1 MDNQF
6 ILIPVYARQVLNL
19 KHDDLIVYGIIYG
32 FSKSNSGK
40 YFGSL
45 KYIQYMTGCSQE
57 HICRILKR
65 LTEKGFIKKNVVS
78 TRKIEYTAVPIEEL
92 KLDDK
97 IPANASNF
105 PTECET
111 QSGVSNPITDKNK
124 SIYDE
129 MDAINNKPPNQPTE
143 YGNKMLAKI
152 KASIQK

>member
-1 MDNQF
+1 
-6 ILIPVYARQVLNL
+6 
-19 KHDDLIVYGIIYG
+19 
-32 FSKSNSGK
+32 
-40 YFGSL
+40 
-45 KYIQYMTGCSQE
+45 MTGCSQE

-97 IPANASNF
+97 IPANSSNF

-129 MDAINNKPPNQPTE
+129 MDAINDKPPNQPTE

>member
-1 MDNQF
+1 MWFHKWESFMVQR
-6 ILIPVYARQVLNL
+6 LKLKGVEVMVYAV
-19 KHDDLIVYGIIYG
+19 IYG
-32 FSKSNSGK
+32 FTQTKGEFS
-40 YFGSL
+40 GSL
-45 KYIQYMTGCSQE
+45 KYLSEVTGYTPVQC
-57 HICRILKR
+57 CRVLNS
-65 LTEKGFIKKNVVS
+65 LVEKGYIKKNIVS
-78 TRKIEYTAVPIEEL
+78 IKNIRYKAVPIEEL